1 MGCEPT
7 VDMQITMLGTTAM
20 VPTKDRNHAAV
31 FLEYKAEG
39 ILFDCGEGT
48 QRQFKLAGIPMT
60 KCTKVLLTHWH
71 GDHVLGLPGL
81 IQSLGAM
88 EYGRTLHI
96 YGPAKSKY
104 HIARMFEA
112 FHFDH
117 RIELE
122 VHETDGGIIYD
133 DEDFYIEALPLK
145 HKVPCLGYAVVEKDR
160 HRVNMAK
167 LKKAG
172 VPEGPH
178 LRALQEGGVLE
189 YKGKKYKPEEY
200 AELVKGKKVAY
211 VTDTLVCD
219 NAIRIAKNADVV
231 ICESSYAKDLQQK
244 AIDHMHLSAHDA
256 GLIAS
261 RAGAKKLVITHFS
274 ARYKNTHEV
283 EADARDV
290 FDNVI
295 AAKDLMKI
303 SV

>member
-1 MGCEPT
+1 
-7 VDMQITMLGTTAM
+7 MQIVMLGTTAM
-20 VPTKDRNHAAV
+20 VPTKERNHAAV
-31 FLEYKAEG
+31 FLSYKSEG

-48 QRQFKLAGIPMT
+48 QRQFKLAGVPMT
-60 KCTKVLLTHWH
+60 KVTKVLLTHWH

-88 EYGRTLHI
+88 EYGQKLHI
-96 YGPAKSKY
+96 YGPIKTKY
-104 HIARMFEA
+104 HIAKMFEA
-112 FHFDH
+112 FVFDH

-122 VHETDGGIIYD
+122 IHETDGGIVYD

-178 LRALQEGGVLE
+178 LKSLQEGSIME
-189 YKGKKYKPEEY
+189 YKGKKYDPKEY
-200 AELVKGKKVAY
+200 AELVIGKKVAY

-231 ICESSYAKDLQQK
+231 ICESSYAKDLQAK

-274 ARYKNTHEV
+274 ARYKSTHEV

-303 SV
+303 NV

>member
-1 MGCEPT
+1 MTSME
-7 VDMQITMLGTTAM
+7 VTMLGTTAM

-31 FLEYKAEG
+31 FLQYKAEG

-60 KCTKVLLTHWH
+60 KTTRVLLTHWH

-88 EYGRTLHI
+88 EYGRKLHI
-96 YGPAKSKY
+96 YGPRKTQF
-104 HIARMFEA
+104 HIAKMFEA
-112 FHFDH
+112 FVFDH

-122 VHETDGGIIYD
+122 IHEIEGGIIHD
-133 DEDFYIEALPLK
+133 EEDFFIEALPLK
-145 HKVPCLGYAVVEKDR
+145 HKVPCLGYSVVEKDR
-160 HRVNMAK
+160 HRVEMAK
-167 LKKAG
+167 LKKLG
-172 VPEGPH
+172 IPEGPH
-178 LRALQEGGVLE
+178 LKALQEGQVMI
-189 YKGKKYKPEEY
+189 YKDKEVHPEQVTT
-200 AELVKGKKVAY
+200 LVKGKKVAY
-211 VTDTLVCD
+211 ITDTLVCD
-219 NAIRIAKNADVV
+219 GAIQLARNADLV
-231 ICESSYAKDLQQK
+231 ICESSYAKELQQK
-244 AIDHMHLSAHDA
+244 AIEHMHLSAHDA

-295 AAKDLMKI
+295 AAKDLMRI
-303 SV
+303 NV

>member
-1 MGCEPT
+1 
-7 VDMQITMLGTTAM
+7 MQVTMLGTTAM
-20 VPTKDRNHAAV
+20 VPTKERNHAAV
-31 FLEYKAEG
+31 FLSYRSEG

-48 QRQFKLAGIPMT
+48 QRQFKLAGVPMT
-60 KCTKVLLTHWH
+60 KVTRVLLTHWH

-96 YGPAKSKY
+96 YGPPKSKL
-104 HIARMFEA
+104 HIGKMFEA
-112 FHFDH
+112 FVFDH
-117 RIELE
+117 RIDLE
-122 VHETDGGIIYD
+122 VHETEGGIIHD
-133 DEDFYIEALPLK
+133 DEHFYIEALPMK

-160 HRVNMAK
+160 FRINMAA
-167 LKKAG
+167 LKKLG
-172 VPEGPH
+172 IPEGPH
-178 LRALQEGGVLE
+178 LKALQDNRIME
-189 YKGKKYKPEEY
+189 YKGKKVHPEEVTTP
-200 AELVKGKKVAY
+200 VKGKKAVY
-211 VTDTLVCD
+211 ITDTLVCE
-219 NAIRIAKNADVV
+219 NAIRLAKDADLV
-231 ICESSYAKDLQQK
+231 ICESSYASDLQQK

-274 ARYKNTHEV
+274 ARYKSTHEV

-303 SV
+303 NV